1 MARSDPFALESATV
15 TGGVAAISLHYS
27 KDPQIQRSLR
37 YSVRD
42 AVSFSVMAG
51 GLETYFSAFAIF
63 LKASALQV
71 ALVATLPNL
80 LGSLGQLVSA
90 WLGHRINRRKPII
103 VRGAYAQALVL
114 PFMLALPFLF
124 PDYAIP
130 LVMLALTLYYA
141 AAHIIVPQWTS
152 LMGELVPERRRGR
165 FFAHR
170 TRLATVS
177 SFLAL
182 FTGGLLL
189 HGFNLNHRTA
199 LGFAVLFAAA
209 FCARLYSAHCLSRMH
224 EPSLHAA
231 SLESLLRLGWL
242 RKPEYAAAKRFS
254 LFFILMQSAVGIS
267 APFFSVY
274 MLNVLHFSY
283 LQFMMNTGAAVLVQF
298 LTLKSW
304 GRVSD
309 IMGNRLVLVT
319 TGSLIPFLP
328 ALWLFST
335 DPWYL
340 FGVQIISGFGWGGF
354 SLSATNAVYDLIP
367 REKRSTYQALQSVLL
382 TCGVFIGGM
391 LGAFLIKILPRTVEI
406 GNLSYTLGTT
416 LLWVF
421 LISSLARITVSLIF
435 LPRLAEMRKPRRRL
449 SPYALVYRFTRFNA
463 FMGLMYEVVTR
474 IKKEPA
480 KPKSLAKQEPR

>member
-1 MARSDPFALESATV
+1 MR
-15 TGGVAAISLHYS
+15 YS
-27 KDPQIQRSLR
+27 KDPQTARSLR

-42 AVSFSVMAG
+42 AVAFSVMAG

-63 LKASALQV
+63 LKATAMQV

-90 WLGHRINRRKPII
+90 WLGHRINKRKPII
-103 VRGAYAQALVL
+103 VSGAYAQAMVL
-114 PFMLALPFLF
+114 PLMLALPFLF
-124 PDYAIP
+124 PEYAIV

-141 AAHIIVPQWTS
+141 AGHIIVPQWTS

-182 FTGGLLL
+182 AGGGLIL
-189 HGFNLNHRTA
+189 HAFDVSDATAAGF
-199 LGFAVLFAAA
+199 GVLFVIA
-209 FCARLYSAHCLSRMH
+209 FCARLYSAHSLGKMH
-224 EPSLHAA
+224 EPSPHAA
-231 SLESLLRLGWL
+231 SVESSLHLGWL
-242 RKPEYAAAKRFS
+242 RKPEYSAAKRFS
-254 LFFILMQSAVGIS
+254 LFFILMQTAVGIS

-274 MLNVLHFSY
+274 MLKVLNFSY
-283 LQFMMNTGAAVLVQF
+283 LHFMLNTGAAVLIQF
-298 LTLKSW
+298 LTLRYW

-309 IMGNRLVLVT
+309 TMGNRLVLVT

-328 ALWLFST
+328 VLWLFSA

-340 FGVQIISGFGWGGF
+340 FGVQIISGFCWGGF
-354 SLSATNAVYDLIP
+354 SLSAGNALYELIP
-367 REKRSTYQALQSVLL
+367 RDKRSTYQALQSVLL
-382 TCGVFIGGM
+382 TFGVFAGGM
-391 LGAFLIKILPRTVEI
+391 LGAVLIKILPDTVQI
-406 GNLSYTLGTT
+406 GDWRHTLSTT

-421 LISSLARITVSLIF
+421 LISSLARITVASIF
-435 LPRLAEMRKPRRRL
+435 LPRVREIGRPRRRL

-480 KPKSLAKQEPR
+480 KPAKKSSS

>member
-1 MARSDPFALESATV
+1 VR
-15 TGGVAAISLHYS
+15 YS
-27 KDPQIQRSLR
+27 KDPQTERSLR

-42 AVSFSVMAG
+42 AVAYSVMTG

-63 LKASALQV
+63 LKASAMQV

-114 PFMLALPFLF
+114 PFMLALPFLL
-124 PDYAIP
+124 PAYDIV
-130 LVMLALTLYYA
+130 LVMLALTLYHA
-141 AAHIIVPQWTS
+141 AAHIVIPQWTS

-170 TRLATVS
+170 TRLATIT

-182 FTGGLLL
+182 FGGGLIL
-189 HGFNLNHRTA
+189 HAFDVGGATA
-199 LGFAVLFAAA
+199 LGFGVLFAVA
-209 FCARLYSAHCLSRMH
+209 FCARLYSAHSLSRMH
-224 EPSLHAA
+224 EPSPHAA
-231 SLESLLRLGWL
+231 NLESSLHLGWL

-254 LFFILMQSAVGIS
+254 LFFVLMQSAVGIS

-274 MLNVLHFSY
+274 MLKVLQFSY

-298 LTLKSW
+298 LTLRYW
-304 GRVSD
+304 GRVGD

-319 TGSLIPFLP
+319 TGGLIPFLP
-328 ALWLFST
+328 ALWLVSADF
-335 DPWYL
+335 WYL
-340 FGVQIISGFGWGGF
+340 LGVQIISGFCWGGF
-354 SLSATNAVYDLIP
+354 SLSAANALFDLIP

-382 TCGVFIGGM
+382 TFGVFAGGM
-391 LGAFLIKILPRTVEI
+391 LGALLIKVLPQTIQVGEW
-406 GNLSYTLGTT
+406 SHTLGST
-416 LLWVF
+416 LLWLF
-421 LISSLARITVSLIF
+421 LLSSLARIAVSAIF
-435 LPRLAEMRKPRRRL
+435 LPRLRDMRKPRRSI

-480 KPKSLAKQEPR
+480 KSAGKS

>member
-1 MARSDPFALESATV
+1 MR
-15 TGGVAAISLHYS
+15 YS
-27 KDPQIQRSLR
+27 KDPQTERSLR
-37 YSVRD
+37 YSVKD
-42 AVSFSVMAG
+42 AVAFSVMAG

-63 LKASALQV
+63 LKATAMQV

-80 LGSLGQLVSA
+80 LGSLGQIASA
-90 WLGHRINRRKPII
+90 WLGHRINKRKPII
-103 VRGAYAQALVL
+103 AAGAYAQALVL
-114 PFMLALPFLF
+114 PLMLVLPFLF
-124 PDYAIP
+124 PGYAIV
-130 LVMLALTLYYA
+130 LLMLALALYYA
-141 AAHIIVPQWTS
+141 AGHIIVPQWTS

-182 FTGGLLL
+182 FSGGLIL
-189 HGFNLNHRTA
+189 HGFDVSDETA

-209 FCARLYSAHCLSRMH
+209 FCGRLYSAHCLSRMH
-224 EPSLHAA
+224 EPSPHAA
-231 SLESLLRLGWL
+231 SLELESSLHLGWL

-254 LFFILMQSAVGIS
+254 LFFVLMQSAVGIS

-274 MLNVLHFSY
+274 MLKVLHFSY

-298 LTLKSW
+298 LTLRYW

-319 TGSLIPFLP
+319 TGGLIPFLP
-328 ALWLFST
+328 ALWLFSS
-335 DPWYL
+335 DFWYL
-340 FGVQIISGFGWGGF
+340 LCVQVASGFCWGGF
-354 SLSATNAVYDLIP
+354 SLSATNALYDLIP

-382 TCGVFIGGM
+382 TFGVFAGGM
-391 LGAFLIKILPRTVEI
+391 LGALLIKVLPQTLEI
-406 GNLSYTLGTT
+406 GDWRHTLVTP

-421 LISSLARITVSLIF
+421 LISSLGRITVSALF
-435 LPRLAEMRKPRRRL
+435 LPRLREMRKPRR
-449 SPYALVYRFTRFNA
+449 SITPYALVYRFTRFNA

-480 KPKSLAKQEPR
+480 KPAGKSS

>member
-1 MARSDPFALESATV
+1 MR
-15 TGGVAAISLHYS
+15 YS
-27 KDPQIQRSLR
+27 KDPQTERSLR

-42 AVSFSVMAG
+42 AVAFSVMAG

-63 LKASALQV
+63 LKATALQV

-80 LGSLGQLVSA
+80 LGSLGQLASA
-90 WLGHRINRRKPII
+90 WLGHRINKRKPII
-103 VRGAYAQALVL
+103 VVGAYAQALVL

-124 PDYAIP
+124 PGYAIIS
-130 LVMLALTLYYA
+130 VMLALTLYYA
-141 AAHIIVPQWTS
+141 AGHIIVPQWTS

-182 FTGGLLL
+182 FGGGLIL
-189 HGFNLNHRTA
+189 HAFDVSHETA
-199 LGFAVLFAAA
+199 LGFAVLFAVA
-209 FCARLYSAHCLSRMH
+209 FCGRLYSAHCLSRMH
-224 EPSLHAA
+224 EPSPHAA
-231 SLESLLRLGWL
+231 SLESSLHLGWL

-254 LFFILMQSAVGIS
+254 LFFVLMQSAVGIS

-274 MLNVLHFSY
+274 MLKVLHFSY

-298 LTLKSW
+298 LTLRYW

-319 TGSLIPFLP
+319 TGGLIPLLP

-340 FGVQIISGFGWGGF
+340 LCVQIVSGFCWGGF
-354 SLSATNAVYDLIP
+354 SLSAANALYDLIP

-382 TCGVFIGGM
+382 TCGVFVGGM
-391 LGAFLIKILPRTVEI
+391 LGALLIKVLPQTIEI
-406 GNLSYTLGTT
+406 GDWRHTLGST

-421 LISSLARITVSLIF
+421 LISSLARITVSLVF
-435 LPRLAEMRKPRRRL
+435 LPRLRDMRKPRR
-449 SPYALVYRFTRFNA
+449 SITPYALVYRFTRFNA

-480 KPKSLAKQEPR
+480 KPAGKT